1 MTQRIEAVVW
11 DVGRVLV
18 EWDLKALYAR
28 LIADRAQLDW
38 FVTNVVTEQWHAR
51 HDAGADIHE
60 MVAARSA
67 EFPQH
72 AALIAA
78 YPDRFNETIPGPV
91 PGTHALVEALAARG
105 VPQYA
110 ITNFGAY
117 VWPRFAVTQPVLTH
131 FRDGLRAL
139 AVIGVLLYHAD
150 LLARIATHFR
160 DVVVSGVERLVKPDP
175 AIFRLAA
182 ARFGY
187 NPAAMLFIDD
197 NAANVAAARAC
208 GWHAHHF
215 AGAEALAMEMQGLG
229 LIA

>member
-1 MTQRIEAVVW
+1 MIEAVVW

-18 EWDLKALYAR
+18 EWDLRALYAK
-28 LIADRAQLDW
+28 LIADPAQLDW
-38 FVTNVVTEQWHAR
+38 FTSNVVSEQWHAQ

-78 YPDRFNETIPGPV
+78 YPDRFNETVPGPV
-91 PGTHALVEALAARG
+91 PGTHALVEALAAKA

-117 VWPRFAVTQPVLTH
+117 VWPRFAVTQPVL
-131 FRDGLRAL
+131 A
-139 AVIGVLLYHAD
+139 
-150 LLARIATHFR
+150 HFR

-175 AIFRLAA
+175 AIFHLAA
-182 ARFGY
+182 ARFGHD
-187 NPAAMLFIDD
+187 PAAMLFIDD

-215 AGAEALAMEMQGLG
+215 AGAEALAADLSGRG